1 MSKKDY
7 YQTLN
12 ISKNASE
19 GEIKKAYRKLALKY
33 HPDKNPGNSAAEQSF
48 KEAAEAY
55 EILSNP
61 QKRQQYDQFGHAAFE
76 GGQGFG
82 GGGGGMSMDDIFD
95 HFGDIFGSSFGGG
108 GGFGRGRSGR
118 RVRKGSNLRVKLR
131 LSLEDIVNG
140 VQKKIKVNKLVAAS
154 GVEFSTCS
162 TCNGTGQVTRVTNTI
177 LGAMQTA
184 STCPNCKGSGQIIS
198 KRPAGVD
205 ASGLEKKET
214 IIEIE
219 IPAGVEEGMQLS
231 MQGKGNE
238 APGGGVSGDLIIAIE
253 EIEHEH
259 LVRNGTDLLYQL
271 GISFSDAVIG
281 KTIEIPMVS
290 GKAKIKIP
298 PGTQSGKNLRLR
310 SKGIPD
316 VNGYGRGDMIVNIQ
330 VFTPQ
335 KISKEEKELLLK
347 LNESDNF
354 KPKPN
359 QTKNFFDRMKNRFA
373 WFSI

>member
-7 YQTLN
+7 YETLN
-12 ISKNASE
+12 LSKSASE
-19 GEIKKAYRKLALKY
+19 SEIKKAYRKLAIKY
-33 HPDKNPGNSAAEQSF
+33 HPDKNHGNKEAEQSF

-55 EILSNP
+55 EILSNS
-61 QKRQQYDQFGHAAFE
+61 QKKQQYDQFGHAAFS

-82 GGGGGMSMDDIFD
+82 GGGGGMSMDDIFE
-95 HFGDIFGSSFGGG
+95 HFGDVFGSSFGGG
-108 GGFGRGRSGR
+108 GFGRGGGR
-118 RVRKGSNLRVKLR
+118 RVRKGSNLRVKLK

-140 VQKKIKVNKLVAAS
+140 VQKKIKVQKLVAAS
-154 GVEFSTCS
+154 GVEFTNCS
-162 TCNGTGQVTRVTNTI
+162 SCRGSGQVTRVTNTI

-184 STCPNCKGSGQIIS
+184 STCPNCKGSGQMIS
-198 KRPAGVD
+198 KRPNGVD
-205 ASGLEKKET
+205 SSGLEKKET

-238 APGGGVSGDLIIAIE
+238 APGGGVAGDLIIAIE
-253 EIEHEH
+253 EMEHEH

-271 GISFSDAVIG
+271 GITFSDAVIG
-281 KTIEIPMVS
+281 TSIEIPMVS

-335 KISKEEKELLLK
+335 KISKEEKDLLLK

-354 KPKPN
+354 KPKHN
-359 QTKNFFDRMKNRFA
+359 QTKSFFDRMKNRF
-373 WFSI
+373 S

>member
-7 YQTLN
+7 YETLN
-12 ISKNASE
+12 LSKSASE
-19 GEIKKAYRKLALKY
+19 SEIKKAYRKLAIKY
-33 HPDKNPGNSAAEQSF
+33 HPDKNPGNKEAEQSF

-55 EILSNP
+55 EILSNS
-61 QKRQQYDQFGHAAFE
+61 QKKQQYDQFGHAAFSV
-76 GGQGFG
+76 GQGFG

-95 HFGDIFGSSFGGG
+95 HFGDVFGSSFGGS
-108 GGFGRGRSGR
+108 GFGRGGGR
-118 RVRKGSNLRVKLR
+118 RVRKGSNLRVKLK

-140 VQKKIKVNKLVAAS
+140 VQKKIKVQKLVAAS
-154 GVEFSTCS
+154 GVEFTNCS
-162 TCNGTGQVTRVTNTI
+162 SCRGSGQVTRVTNTI

-184 STCPNCKGSGQIIS
+184 STCPNCKGSGQMIS
-198 KRPAGVD
+198 KRPNGVD
-205 ASGLEKKET
+205 SSGLEKKET

-238 APGGGVSGDLIIAIE
+238 APGGGVAGDLIIAIE

-271 GISFSDAVIG
+271 GITFSDAVIG
-281 KTIEIPMVS
+281 TSIEIPMVS

-335 KISKEEKELLLK
+335 KISKEEKDLLLK

-354 KPKPN
+354 KPKHN
-359 QTKNFFDRMKNRFA
+359 QTKSFFDRMKNRF
-373 WFSI
+373 S

>member
-7 YQTLN
+7 YETLN
-12 ISKNASE
+12 LSKSASE
-19 GEIKKAYRKLALKY
+19 SEIKKAYRKLAIKY
-33 HPDKNPGNSAAEQSF
+33 HPDKNPGNKEAEQSF

-55 EILSNP
+55 EILSNS
-61 QKRQQYDQFGHAAFE
+61 QKKQQYDQFGHAAFS

-95 HFGDIFGSSFGGG
+95 HFGDVFGSSFGGS
-108 GGFGRGRSGR
+108 GFGRGGGR
-118 RVRKGSNLRVKLR
+118 RVRKGSNLRVKLK

-140 VQKKIKVNKLVAAS
+140 VQKKIKVQKLVAAS
-154 GVEFSTCS
+154 GVEFTNCS
-162 TCNGTGQVTRVTNTI
+162 SCRGSGQVTRVTNTI

-184 STCPNCKGSGQIIS
+184 STCPNCKGSGQMIS
-198 KRPAGVD
+198 KRPNGVD
-205 ASGLEKKET
+205 SSGLEKKET

-219 IPAGVEEGMQLS
+219 IPPGVEEGMQLS

-238 APGGGVSGDLIIAIE
+238 APGGGVAGDLIIAIE

-271 GISFSDAVIG
+271 GITFSDAVIG
-281 KTIEIPMVS
+281 TSIEIPMVS

-316 VNGYGRGDMIVNIQ
+316 INGYGRGDMIVNIQ

-335 KISKEEKELLLK
+335 KISKEEKDLLLK

-354 KPKPN
+354 KPKHN
-359 QTKNFFDRMKNRFA
+359 QTKSFFDRMKNRF
-373 WFSI
+373 S

>member
-1 MSKKDY
+1 
-7 YQTLN
+7 
-12 ISKNASE
+12 
-19 GEIKKAYRKLALKY
+19 
-33 HPDKNPGNSAAEQSF
+33 
-48 KEAAEAY
+48 
-55 EILSNP
+55 
-61 QKRQQYDQFGHAAFE
+61 
-76 GGQGFG
+76 
-82 GGGGGMSMDDIFD
+82 
-95 HFGDIFGSSFGGG
+95 
-108 GGFGRGRSGR
+108 
-118 RVRKGSNLRVKLR
+118 
-131 LSLEDIVNG
+131 
-140 VQKKIKVNKLVAAS
+140 
-154 GVEFSTCS
+154 
-162 TCNGTGQVTRVTNTI
+162 
-177 LGAMQTA
+177 
-184 STCPNCKGSGQIIS
+184 
-198 KRPAGVD
+198 
-205 ASGLEKKET
+205 
-214 IIEIE
+214 
-219 IPAGVEEGMQLS
+219 

-359 QTKNFFDRMKNRFA
+359 QSKNFFDRMKNRFA
-373 WFSI
+373 

>member
-7 YQTLN
+7 YETLN
-12 ISKNASE
+12 LSKNASE
-19 GEIKKAYRKLALKY
+19 SEIKKAYRKLAIKY
-33 HPDKNPGNSAAEQSF
+33 HPDKNPGNKEAEQSF

-55 EILSNP
+55 EILSNS
-61 QKRQQYDQFGHAAFE
+61 QKKQQYDQFGHAAFS

-95 HFGDIFGSSFGGG
+95 HFGDVFGSSFGGG
-108 GGFGRGRSGR
+108 GFGRGGGR
-118 RVRKGSNLRVKLR
+118 RVRKGSNLRVKLK

-140 VQKKIKVNKLVAAS
+140 VQKKIKVQKLVAAS
-154 GVEFSTCS
+154 GVEFTSCS
-162 TCNGTGQVTRVTNTI
+162 SCRGSGQVTRVTNTI

-184 STCPNCKGSGQIIS
+184 STCPNCKGSGQMIS
-198 KRPAGVD
+198 KRPNGVD
-205 ASGLEKKET
+205 SSGLEKKET

-238 APGGGVSGDLIIAIE
+238 APGGGVAGDLIIAIE

-271 GISFSDAVIG
+271 GITFSDAVIG
-281 KTIEIPMVS
+281 TSIEIPMVS

-335 KISKEEKELLLK
+335 KISKEEKDLLLK

-354 KPKPN
+354 KPKHN
-359 QTKNFFDRMKNRFA
+359 QTKSFFDRMKNRF
-373 WFSI
+373 S

>member
-7 YQTLN
+7 YETLN
-12 ISKNASE
+12 LSKSASE
-19 GEIKKAYRKLALKY
+19 SEIKKAYRKLAIKY
-33 HPDKNPGNSAAEQSF
+33 HPDKNPGNKEAEQSF

-55 EILSNP
+55 EILSNS
-61 QKRQQYDQFGHAAFE
+61 QKRQQYDQFGHAAFS

-95 HFGDIFGSSFGGG
+95 HFGDVFGSSFGGG
-108 GGFGRGRSGR
+108 GFGRGGGR
-118 RVRKGSNLRVKLR
+118 RVRKGSNLRVKLK

-140 VQKKIKVNKLVAAS
+140 VQKKIKVQKLVAAS
-154 GVEFSTCS
+154 GVEFTNCS
-162 TCNGTGQVTRVTNTI
+162 SCRGSGQVTRVTNTI

-184 STCPNCKGSGQIIS
+184 STCPNCKGSGQMIS
-198 KRPAGVD
+198 KRPDGVD
-205 ASGLEKKET
+205 SSGLEKKES

-238 APGGGVSGDLIIAIE
+238 APGGGVAGDLIIAIE

-271 GISFSDAVIG
+271 GITFSDAVIG
-281 KTIEIPMVS
+281 KTIEIPMVT

-298 PGTQSGKNLRLR
+298 SGTQSGKNLRLR

-335 KISKEEKELLLK
+335 KISKEEKDLLLK

-354 KPKPN
+354 KPKHN
-359 QTKNFFDRMKNRFA
+359 QTKSFFDRMKNRF
-373 WFSI
+373 S

>member
-1 MSKKDY
+1 MENWPNTHTKINLLIMGLLTILFFAPAFADENTEEIVESVTIIGSKEDQK
-7 YQTLN
+7 
-12 ISKNASE
+12 
-19 GEIKKAYRKLALKY
+19 KLA
-33 HPDKNPGNSAAEQSF
+33 
-48 KEAAEAY
+48 
-55 EILSNP
+55 
-61 QKRQQYDQFGHAAFE
+61 
-76 GGQGFG
+76 
-82 GGGGGMSMDDIFD
+82 
-95 HFGDIFGSSFGGG
+95 
-108 GGFGRGRSGR
+108 
-118 RVRKGSNLRVKLR
+118 
-131 LSLEDIVNG
+131 
-140 VQKKIKVNKLVAAS
+140 
-154 GVEFSTCS
+154 
-162 TCNGTGQVTRVTNTI
+162 
-177 LGAMQTA
+177 
-184 STCPNCKGSGQIIS
+184 GSGQIIS

-373 WFSI
+373 

>member
-7 YQTLN
+7 YETLN
-12 ISKNASE
+12 LSKSASE
-19 GEIKKAYRKLALKY
+19 SEIKKAYRKLAIKY
-33 HPDKNPGNSAAEQSF
+33 HPDKNPGNKEAEQNF

-61 QKRQQYDQFGHAAFE
+61 QKRQQYDQFGHAAFS
-76 GGQGFG
+76 GGQGF
-82 GGGGGMSMDDIFD
+82 GGGGMSMDDIFD

-108 GGFGRGRSGR
+108 FGGRGGGGR
-118 RVRKGSNLRVKLR
+118 RVRKGSNLRVKLK
-131 LSLEDIVNG
+131 LTLEDIVNG
-140 VQKKIKVNKLVAAS
+140 VKKKIKVQKLVAAD
-154 GVEFSTCS
+154 GVEFSNCTSCKGS
-162 TCNGTGQVTRVTNTI
+162 GQVTRVTNTI
-177 LGAMQTA
+177 LGAMQTS
-184 STCPNCKGSGQIIS
+184 STCPNCKGSGQMIS
-198 KRPAGVD
+198 KRPSGVD

-214 IIEIE
+214 VIEID

-238 APGGGVSGDLIIAIE
+238 APGGGIPGDLIVAIE
-253 EIEHEH
+253 EIEHDH

-271 GISFSDAVIG
+271 GLTFSDAVIG
-281 KTIEIPMVS
+281 TSVEIPMVT

-298 PGTQSGKNLRLR
+298 AGTQSGKNLRLR

-330 VFTPQ
+330 VYTPQ
-335 KISKEEKELLLK
+335 KISKDEKELLLK

-354 KPKPN
+354 KPKQN
-359 QTKNFFDRMKNRFA
+359 QTKSFFDKMKNRF
-373 WFSI
+373 S

>member
-7 YQTLN
+7 YETLN
-12 ISKNASE
+12 LSKSASE
-19 GEIKKAYRKLALKY
+19 SEIKKAYRKLAIKY
-33 HPDKNPGNSAAEQSF
+33 HPDKNPGNKEAEQNF
-48 KEAAEAY
+48 KDAAEAY

-61 QKRQQYDQFGHAAFE
+61 QKRQQYDQFGHAAFS
-76 GGQGFG
+76 GGQGF
-82 GGGGGMSMDDIFD
+82 GGGGMSMDDIFD

-108 GGFGRGRSGR
+108 FGGRGGGGR
-118 RVRKGSNLRVKLR
+118 RVRKGSNLRVKLK
-131 LSLEDIVNG
+131 LTLEDIVNG
-140 VQKKIKVNKLVAAS
+140 VQKKIKVQKLVAAD
-154 GVEFSTCS
+154 GVEFSNCTSCKGS
-162 TCNGTGQVTRVTNTI
+162 GQVTRVTNTI
-177 LGAMQTA
+177 LGAMQTS

-198 KRPAGVD
+198 KKPSGVD

-214 IIEIE
+214 VIEID

-238 APGGGVSGDLIIAIE
+238 APGGGVPGDLIVAIE
-253 EIEHEH
+253 EIEHDH

-271 GISFSDAVIG
+271 GLTFSDAVIG
-281 KTIEIPMVS
+281 TSVEIPMVT

-298 PGTQSGKNLRLR
+298 AGTQSGKNLRLR

-330 VFTPQ
+330 VYTPQ
-335 KISKEEKELLLK
+335 KISKDEKELLLK

-354 KPKPN
+354 KPKQN
-359 QTKNFFDRMKNRFA
+359 QTKSFFDRMKNRF
-373 WFSI
+373 S

>member
-7 YQTLN
+7 YETLN
-12 ISKNASE
+12 LSKSASE
-19 GEIKKAYRKLALKY
+19 SEIKKAYRKLAIKY
-33 HPDKNPGNSAAEQSF
+33 HPDKNPGNKEAEQSF

-55 EILSNP
+55 EILSNS
-61 QKRQQYDQFGHAAFE
+61 QKKQQYDQFGHAAFS

-95 HFGDIFGSSFGGG
+95 HFGDVFGSSFGGG
-108 GGFGRGRSGR
+108 GFGRGGGR
-118 RVRKGSNLRVKLR
+118 RVRKGSNLRVKLK
-131 LSLEDIVNG
+131 LTLEDIVNG
-140 VQKKIKVNKLVAAS
+140 VQKKIKVQKLVAAN
-154 GVEFSTCS
+154 GVEFTNCS
-162 TCNGTGQVTRVTNTI
+162 SCRGTGQVTRVTNTI

-184 STCPNCKGSGQIIS
+184 STCPNCKGSGQMIS

-205 ASGLEKKET
+205 ATGLEKKET

-238 APGGGVSGDLIIAIE
+238 APGGGVTGDLIIAIE

-259 LVRNGTDLLYQL
+259 LVRNGSDLLYQL
-271 GISFSDAVIG
+271 GITFSDAVIG
-281 KTIEIPMVS
+281 KTVEIPMVS

-298 PGTQSGKNLRLR
+298 SGTQSGKNLRLR

-330 VFTPQ
+330 IFTPQ

-354 KPKPN
+354 KPKLN

-373 WFSI
+373 

>member
-7 YQTLN
+7 YETLN
-12 ISKNASE
+12 LSKSASE
-19 GEIKKAYRKLALKY
+19 SEIKKAYRKLAIKY
-33 HPDKNPGNSAAEQSF
+33 HPDKNPGNKEAEQSF

-55 EILSNP
+55 EILSNS
-61 QKRQQYDQFGHAAFE
+61 QKKQQYDQFGHAAFS

-95 HFGDIFGSSFGGG
+95 HFGDVFGSSFGGS
-108 GGFGRGRSGR
+108 GFGRGGGR
-118 RVRKGSNLRVKLR
+118 RVRKGSNLRVKLK

-140 VQKKIKVNKLVAAS
+140 VQKKIKVQKLVAAS
-154 GVEFSTCS
+154 GVEFTNCS
-162 TCNGTGQVTRVTNTI
+162 SCRGSGQVTRVTNTI

-184 STCPNCKGSGQIIS
+184 STCPNCKGSGQMIS
-198 KRPAGVD
+198 KRPNGVD
-205 ASGLEKKET
+205 SSGLEKKET

-238 APGGGVSGDLIIAIE
+238 APGGGVAGDLIIAIE
-253 EIEHEH
+253 EMEHEH
-259 LVRNGTDLLYQL
+259 LVRNGADLLYQL
-271 GISFSDAVIG
+271 GITFSDAVIG
-281 KTIEIPMVS
+281 TSIEIPMVS

-335 KISKEEKELLLK
+335 KISKEEKDLLLK

-354 KPKPN
+354 KPKHN
-359 QTKNFFDRMKNRFA
+359 QTKSFFDRMKNRF
-373 WFSI
+373 S

>member
-7 YQTLN
+7 YETLN
-12 ISKNASE
+12 LSKSASE
-19 GEIKKAYRKLALKY
+19 SEIKKAYRKLAIKY
-33 HPDKNPGNSAAEQSF
+33 HPDKNPGNKEAEQSF

-55 EILSNP
+55 EILSNS
-61 QKRQQYDQFGHAAFE
+61 QKKQQYDQFGHAAFS

-82 GGGGGMSMDDIFD
+82 SGGGGMSMDDIFD
-95 HFGDIFGSSFGGG
+95 HFGDVFGSSFGGG
-108 GGFGRGRSGR
+108 GFGRGGGR
-118 RVRKGSNLRVKLR
+118 RVRKGSNLRVKLK

-140 VQKKIKVNKLVAAS
+140 VQKKIKVQKLVAAS
-154 GVEFSTCS
+154 GVEFTSCS
-162 TCNGTGQVTRVTNTI
+162 SCRGSGQVTRVTNTI

-184 STCPNCKGSGQIIS
+184 STCPNCKGSGQMIS
-198 KRPAGVD
+198 KRPEGVD
-205 ASGLEKKET
+205 SSGLEKKET

-219 IPAGVEEGMQLS
+219 IPPGVEEGMQLS

-238 APGGGVSGDLIIAIE
+238 APGGGVAGDLIIAIE

-271 GISFSDAVIG
+271 GITFSDAVIG
-281 KTIEIPMVS
+281 TSIEIPMVS

-335 KISKEEKELLLK
+335 KISKEEKDLLLK

-354 KPKPN
+354 KPKHN
-359 QTKNFFDRMKNRFA
+359 QTKSFFDRMKNRF
-373 WFSI
+373 S

>member
-7 YQTLN
+7 YETLN
-12 ISKNASE
+12 LSKSASE
-19 GEIKKAYRKLALKY
+19 SEIKKAYRKLAIKY
-33 HPDKNPGNSAAEQSF
+33 HPDKNPGNKEAEQSF

-55 EILSNP
+55 EILSNS
-61 QKRQQYDQFGHAAFE
+61 QKKQQYDQFGHAAFS

-82 GGGGGMSMDDIFD
+82 GGGGGMSMDDIFE
-95 HFGDIFGSSFGGG
+95 HFGDVFGSSFGGG
-108 GGFGRGRSGR
+108 GFGRGGGR
-118 RVRKGSNLRVKLR
+118 RVRKGSNLRVKLK

-140 VQKKIKVNKLVAAS
+140 VQKKIKVQKLVAAS
-154 GVEFSTCS
+154 GVEFTNCS
-162 TCNGTGQVTRVTNTI
+162 SCRGSGQVTRVTNTI

-184 STCPNCKGSGQIIS
+184 STCPNCKGSGQMIS
-198 KRPAGVD
+198 KRPNGVD
-205 ASGLEKKET
+205 SSGLEKKET

-238 APGGGVSGDLIIAIE
+238 APGGGVAGDLIIAIE

-271 GISFSDAVIG
+271 GITFSDAVIG
-281 KTIEIPMVS
+281 TSIEIPMVS

-316 VNGYGRGDMIVNIQ
+316 VNGSGRGDMIVNIQ

-335 KISKEEKELLLK
+335 KISKEEKDLLLK

-354 KPKPN
+354 KPKHN
-359 QTKNFFDRMKNRFA
+359 QTKSFFDRMKNRF
-373 WFSI
+373 S

>member
-7 YQTLN
+7 YETLN
-12 ISKNASE
+12 LSKSASE
-19 GEIKKAYRKLALKY
+19 SEIKKAYRKLAIKY
-33 HPDKNPGNSAAEQSF
+33 HPDKNPGNKEAEQSF

-55 EILSNP
+55 EILSNS
-61 QKRQQYDQFGHAAFE
+61 QKKQQYDQFGHAAFS

-95 HFGDIFGSSFGGG
+95 HFGDVFGSSFGGG
-108 GGFGRGRSGR
+108 GFGRGGGR
-118 RVRKGSNLRVKLR
+118 RVRKGSNLRVKLK
-131 LSLEDIVNG
+131 LTLEDIVNG
-140 VQKKIKVNKLVAAS
+140 VQKKIKVQKLVAAS
-154 GVEFSTCS
+154 GVEFTSCS
-162 TCNGTGQVTRVTNTI
+162 SCRGSGQVTRVTNTI

-184 STCPNCKGSGQIIS
+184 STCPNCKGSGQMIS
-198 KRPAGVD
+198 KRPEGVD
-205 ASGLEKKET
+205 SSGLEKKET

-238 APGGGVSGDLIIAIE
+238 APGGGVAGDLIIAIE

-271 GISFSDAVIG
+271 GITFSDAVIG
-281 KTIEIPMVS
+281 TSIEIPMVS

-335 KISKEEKELLLK
+335 KISKEEKDLLLK

-354 KPKPN
+354 KPKHN
-359 QTKNFFDRMKNRFA
+359 QTKSFFDRMKNRF
-373 WFSI
+373 S

>member
-7 YQTLN
+7 YETLN
-12 ISKNASE
+12 LSKSASE
-19 GEIKKAYRKLALKY
+19 SEIKKAYRKLAIKY
-33 HPDKNPGNSAAEQSF
+33 HPDKNPGNKEAEQSF

-55 EILSNP
+55 EILSNS
-61 QKRQQYDQFGHAAFE
+61 QKKQQYDQFGHAAFS

-95 HFGDIFGSSFGGG
+95 HFGDVFGSSFGGG
-108 GGFGRGRSGR
+108 GFGRGGGR
-118 RVRKGSNLRVKLR
+118 RVRKGSNLRVKLK

-140 VQKKIKVNKLVAAS
+140 VQKKIKVQKLVAAS
-154 GVEFSTCS
+154 GVEFTNCS
-162 TCNGTGQVTRVTNTI
+162 SCRGSGQVTRVTNTI

-184 STCPNCKGSGQIIS
+184 STCPNCKGSGQMIS
-198 KRPAGVD
+198 KRPDGVD
-205 ASGLEKKET
+205 SSGLEKKET

-219 IPAGVEEGMQLS
+219 IPPGVEEGMQLS

-238 APGGGVSGDLIIAIE
+238 APGGGVAGDLIIAIE

-271 GISFSDAVIG
+271 GITFSDAVIG
-281 KTIEIPMVS
+281 TSIEIPMVS

-335 KISKEEKELLLK
+335 KISKEEKDLLLK

-354 KPKPN
+354 KPKHN
-359 QTKNFFDRMKNRFA
+359 QTKSFFDRMKNRF
-373 WFSI
+373 S

>member
-12 ISKNASE
+12 ISKNASD

-33 HPDKNPGNSAAEQSF
+33 HPDKNPGNSAAEQNF

-108 GGFGRGRSGR
+108 GGFGRGGGGR

-154 GVEFSTCS
+154 GVEFSTCP

-205 ASGLEKKET
+205 ATGLEKKET

-238 APGGGVSGDLIIAIE
+238 APGGGVAGDLIIAIE

-259 LVRNGTDLLYQL
+259 LVRNGSDLLYQL

-298 PGTQSGKNLRLR
+298 SGTQSGKNLRLR

-354 KPKPN
+354 KPKHN
-359 QTKNFFDRMKNRFA
+359 QTKSFFDRMKNRF
-373 WFSI
+373 S

>member
-7 YQTLN
+7 YETLN
-12 ISKNASE
+12 LSKNASE
-19 GEIKKAYRKLALKY
+19 GEIKKAYRKLAIKY

-108 GGFGRGRSGR
+108 RGFGRGGGGR

-140 VQKKIKVNKLVAAS
+140 VQKKIKVNKLVAAD
-154 GVEFSTCS
+154 GVEFTNCS
-162 TCNGTGQVTRVTNTI
+162 SCRGTGQVTRVTNTI

-184 STCPNCKGSGQIIS
+184 STCPNCKGTGQMIS

-205 ASGLEKKET
+205 STGLEKKET

-219 IPAGVEEGMQLS
+219 IPAGVEDGMQLS

-238 APGGGVSGDLIIAIE
+238 APGGGAAGDLIIAIE

-259 LVRNGTDLLYQL
+259 LVRNGSDLLYQL
-271 GISFSDAVIG
+271 GITFSDAVIG

-298 PGTQSGKNLRLR
+298 SGTQSGKNLRLR

-354 KPKPN
+354 KPKLN
-359 QTKNFFDRMKNRFA
+359 QTKNFFERMKNRFA
-373 WFSI
+373 

>member
-7 YQTLN
+7 YETLN
-12 ISKNASE
+12 LSKSASE
-19 GEIKKAYRKLALKY
+19 SEIKKAYRKLAIKY
-33 HPDKNPGNSAAEQSF
+33 HPDKNPGNKEAEQSF

-55 EILSNP
+55 EILSNS
-61 QKRQQYDQFGHAAFE
+61 QKKQQYDQFGHAAFS

-82 GGGGGMSMDDIFD
+82 GGGGGMSMDDIFE
-95 HFGDIFGSSFGGG
+95 HFGDVFGSSFGGG
-108 GGFGRGRSGR
+108 GFGRGGGR
-118 RVRKGSNLRVKLR
+118 RVRKGSNLRVKLK

-140 VQKKIKVNKLVAAS
+140 VQKKIKVQKLVAAS
-154 GVEFSTCS
+154 GVEFTNCS
-162 TCNGTGQVTRVTNTI
+162 SCRGSGQVTRVTNTI

-184 STCPNCKGSGQIIS
+184 STCPNCKGSGQMIS
-198 KRPAGVD
+198 KRPNGVD
-205 ASGLEKKET
+205 SSGLEKKET

-238 APGGGVSGDLIIAIE
+238 APGGGVAGDLIIAIE
-253 EIEHEH
+253 EMEHEH

-271 GISFSDAVIG
+271 GITFSDAVIG
-281 KTIEIPMVS
+281 TSIEIPMVS

-335 KISKEEKELLLK
+335 KISKEEKDLLLK

-354 KPKPN
+354 KPKHN
-359 QTKNFFDRMKNRFA
+359 QTKSFFDRMKNRF
-373 WFSI
+373 S

>member
-7 YQTLN
+7 YETLN
-12 ISKNASE
+12 LSKSASE
-19 GEIKKAYRKLALKY
+19 SEIKKAYRKLAIKY
-33 HPDKNPGNSAAEQSF
+33 HPDKNPGNKEAEQNF

-55 EILSNP
+55 EILSNS
-61 QKRQQYDQFGHAAFE
+61 QKKQQYDQYGHAAFN

-95 HFGDIFGSSFGGG
+95 HFGDVFGSSFGGG
-108 GGFGRGRSGR
+108 GFGRGGGR
-118 RVRKGSNLRVKLR
+118 RVRKGSNLRVKLK
-131 LSLEDIVNG
+131 LTLEDIVNG
-140 VQKKIKVNKLVAAS
+140 VQKKIKVQKLVAAS
-154 GVEFSTCS
+154 GVEFTNCS
-162 TCNGTGQVTRVTNTI
+162 SCGGSGQVTRVTNTI

-184 STCPNCKGSGQIIS
+184 STCPNCKGSGQMIS
-198 KRPAGVD
+198 KRPNGVD
-205 ASGLEKKET
+205 SSGLEKKET

-238 APGGGVSGDLIIAIE
+238 APGGGVAGDLIIAIE

-271 GISFSDAVIG
+271 GITFSDAVIG
-281 KTIEIPMVS
+281 TSIEIPMVS

-335 KISKEEKELLLK
+335 KISKEEKDLLLK

-354 KPKPN
+354 KPKHN
-359 QTKNFFDRMKNRFA
+359 QTKSFFDRMKNRF
-373 WFSI
+373 S

>member
-7 YQTLN
+7 YETLN
-12 ISKNASE
+12 LSKSASE
-19 GEIKKAYRKLALKY
+19 SEIKKAYRKLAIKY
-33 HPDKNPGNSAAEQSF
+33 HPDKNPGNKEAEQSF

-55 EILSNP
+55 EILSNS
-61 QKRQQYDQFGHAAFE
+61 QKKQQYDQFGHAAFS

-95 HFGDIFGSSFGGG
+95 HFGDVFGSSFGGG
-108 GGFGRGRSGR
+108 GFGRGGGR
-118 RVRKGSNLRVKLR
+118 RVRKGSNLRVKLK

-140 VQKKIKVNKLVAAS
+140 VQKKIKVQKLVAAS
-154 GVEFSTCS
+154 GVEFTSCS
-162 TCNGTGQVTRVTNTI
+162 SCRGSGQVTRVTNTI

-184 STCPNCKGSGQIIS
+184 STCPNCKGSGQMIS
-198 KRPAGVD
+198 KRPDGVD
-205 ASGLEKKET
+205 SSGLEKKET

-238 APGGGVSGDLIIAIE
+238 APGGGVAGDLIIAIE

-271 GISFSDAVIG
+271 GITFSDAVIG
-281 KTIEIPMVS
+281 TSIEIPMVS

-298 PGTQSGKNLRLR
+298 PGTQSGKNVRLR

-335 KISKEEKELLLK
+335 KISKEEKDLLLK

-354 KPKPN
+354 KPKHN
-359 QTKNFFDRMKNRFA
+359 QTKSFFDRMKNRF
-373 WFSI
+373 S

>member
-7 YQTLN
+7 YETLN
-12 ISKNASE
+12 LSKSASE
-19 GEIKKAYRKLALKY
+19 SEIKKAYRKLAIKY
-33 HPDKNPGNSAAEQSF
+33 HPDKNPGNKEAEQSF

-55 EILSNP
+55 EILSNS
-61 QKRQQYDQFGHAAFE
+61 QKKQQYDQFGHAAFS

-82 GGGGGMSMDDIFD
+82 GGGGGMSMDDIFE
-95 HFGDIFGSSFGGG
+95 HFGDVFGSSFGGG
-108 GGFGRGRSGR
+108 GFGRGGGR
-118 RVRKGSNLRVKLR
+118 RVRKGSNLRVKLK

-140 VQKKIKVNKLVAAS
+140 VQKKIKVQKLVAAS
-154 GVEFSTCS
+154 GVEFTNCS
-162 TCNGTGQVTRVTNTI
+162 SCRGSGQVTRVTNTI

-184 STCPNCKGSGQIIS
+184 STCPNCKGSGQMIS
-198 KRPAGVD
+198 KRPNGVD
-205 ASGLEKKET
+205 SSGLEKKET

-238 APGGGVSGDLIIAIE
+238 APGGGVAGDLIIAIE

-271 GISFSDAVIG
+271 GITFSDAVIG
-281 KTIEIPMVS
+281 TSIEIPMVS

-335 KISKEEKELLLK
+335 KISKEEKDLLLK

-354 KPKPN
+354 KPKHN
-359 QTKNFFDRMKNRFA
+359 QTKSFFDRMKNRF
-373 WFSI
+373 S

>member
-7 YQTLN
+7 YETLN
-12 ISKNASE
+12 LSKSASE
-19 GEIKKAYRKLALKY
+19 SEIKKAYRKLAIKF
-33 HPDKNPGNSAAEQSF
+33 HPDKNKGDKNAEQKF

-55 EILSNP
+55 EVLSNP
-61 QKRQQYDQFGHAAFE
+61 QKRQQYDQFGHSAFS
-76 GGQGFG
+76 GGQGFS
-82 GGGGGMSMDDIFD
+82 GGGMSMDDIFD
-95 HFGDIFGSSFGGG
+95 HFGDVFGSSFGGG
-108 GGFGRGRSGR
+108 FGGRRGGQ

-140 VQKKIKVNKLVAAS
+140 VQKKIKVQKLVAAS

-162 TCNGTGQVTRVTNTI
+162 SCNGSGQVTRVTNTI
-177 LGAMQTA
+177 LGAMQTS
-184 STCPNCKGSGQIIS
+184 STCPNCKGSGQMIS
-198 KRPAGVD
+198 KRPSGVD

-238 APGGGVSGDLIIAIE
+238 APGGGVPGDLIVAIE

-271 GISFSDAVIG
+271 GITFGDAVMG
-281 KTIEIPMVS
+281 KTVEIPMVS
-290 GKAKIKIP
+290 GKAKIKVP
-298 PGTQSGKNLRLR
+298 AGTQSGKNLRLR

-335 KISKEEKELLLK
+335 KISKEEKEILLK

-354 KPKPN
+354 KPKHN
-359 QTKNFFDRMKNRFA
+359 QTKSFFDRMKNRF
-373 WFSI
+373 S

>member
-7 YQTLN
+7 YETLN
-12 ISKNASE
+12 LTKNASE
-19 GEIKKAYRKLALKY
+19 VEIKKAYRKLAIKY

-55 EILSNP
+55 EVLSNP

-82 GGGGGMSMDDIFD
+82 GGGGMSMDDIFD
-95 HFGDIFGSSFGGG
+95 HFGDIFGSSFGGSR
-108 GGFGRGRSGR
+108 GFGRGGGGR

-140 VQKKIKVNKLVAAS
+140 VQKKIKVNKLVAAD
-154 GVEFSTCS
+154 GVEFTNCS
-162 TCNGTGQVTRVTNTI
+162 SCRGTGQVTRVTNTI

-184 STCPNCKGSGQIIS
+184 STCPNCKGSGQMIS

-205 ASGLEKKET
+205 STGLEKKET

-219 IPAGVEEGMQLS
+219 IPAGVEQGMQLS

-238 APGGGVSGDLIIAIE
+238 APGGGAAGDLIIAIE

-271 GISFSDAVIG
+271 GITFSDAVIG

-298 PGTQSGKNLRLR
+298 SGTQSGKNLRLR

-354 KPKPN
+354 KPKLN

-373 WFSI
+373 WFSK

>member
-108 GGFGRGRSGR
+108 GGFGRGRSGK

-154 GVEFSTCS
+154 GVEFSTCP

-238 APGGGVSGDLIIAIE
+238 APGGGVAGDLIIAIE

-354 KPKPN
+354 KPN
-359 QTKNFFDRMKNRFA
+359 QSKNFFDRMKNRFA

>member
-7 YQTLN
+7 YETLN
-12 ISKNASE
+12 LSKSASE
-19 GEIKKAYRKLALKY
+19 SEIKKAYRKLAIKY
-33 HPDKNPGNSAAEQSF
+33 HPDKNPGNKEAEQSF

-55 EILSNP
+55 EILSNS
-61 QKRQQYDQFGHAAFE
+61 QKKQQYDQFGHAAFS

-95 HFGDIFGSSFGGG
+95 HFGDVFGSSFGGG
-108 GGFGRGRSGR
+108 GFGRGGGR
-118 RVRKGSNLRVKLR
+118 RVRKGSNLRVKLK

-140 VQKKIKVNKLVAAS
+140 VQKKIKVQKLVAAS
-154 GVEFSTCS
+154 GVEFTSCS
-162 TCNGTGQVTRVTNTI
+162 SCRGSGQVTRVTNTI

-184 STCPNCKGSGQIIS
+184 STCPNCKGSGQMIS
-198 KRPAGVD
+198 KRPEGVD
-205 ASGLEKKET
+205 SSGLEKKET

-219 IPAGVEEGMQLS
+219 IPPGVEEGMQLS

-238 APGGGVSGDLIIAIE
+238 APGGGVAGDLIIAIE

-271 GISFSDAVIG
+271 GITFSDAVIG
-281 KTIEIPMVS
+281 TSIEIPMVS

-335 KISKEEKELLLK
+335 KISKEEKDLLLK

-354 KPKPN
+354 KPKHN
-359 QTKNFFDRMKNRFA
+359 QTKSFFDRMKNRF
-373 WFSI
+373 S

>member
-7 YQTLN
+7 YETLN
-12 ISKNASE
+12 LSKSASE
-19 GEIKKAYRKLALKY
+19 SEIKKAYRKLAIKY
-33 HPDKNPGNSAAEQSF
+33 HPDKNPGNKEAEQSF

-55 EILSNP
+55 EILSNS
-61 QKRQQYDQFGHAAFE
+61 QKKQQYDQFGHAAFS

-82 GGGGGMSMDDIFD
+82 GGGGVMSMDDIFE
-95 HFGDIFGSSFGGG
+95 HFGDVFGSSFGGG
-108 GGFGRGRSGR
+108 GFGRGGGR
-118 RVRKGSNLRVKLR
+118 RVRKGSNLRVKLK

-140 VQKKIKVNKLVAAS
+140 VQKKIKVQKLVAAS
-154 GVEFSTCS
+154 GVEFTNCS
-162 TCNGTGQVTRVTNTI
+162 SCRGSGQVTRVTNTI

-184 STCPNCKGSGQIIS
+184 STCPNCKGSGQMIS
-198 KRPAGVD
+198 KRPNGVD
-205 ASGLEKKET
+205 SSGLEKKET

-238 APGGGVSGDLIIAIE
+238 APGGGVAGDLIIAIE
-253 EIEHEH
+253 EMEHEH

-271 GISFSDAVIG
+271 GITFSDAVIG
-281 KTIEIPMVS
+281 TSIEIPMVS

-335 KISKEEKELLLK
+335 KISKEEKDLLLK

-354 KPKPN
+354 KPKHN
-359 QTKNFFDRMKNRFA
+359 QTKSFFDRMKNRF
-373 WFSI
+373 S